1 MKSKISTT
9 KDPDLAAWCAALASP
24 LVSDQVP
31 PGYHTIRELSK
42 QLGKPRSSLCRLL
55 HDAVAAGRCEV
66 QSFRVVVGS
75 FVRATPHYRLLK

>member
-1 MKSKISTT
+1 MSKAKVTAEQLNAS
-9 KDPDLAAWCAALASP
+9 AWAAALMSP

-42 QLGKPRSSLCRLL
+42 QLGTPRSSLCRRL

-66 QSFRVVVGS
+66 QRFRVVVGS
-75 FVRATPHYRLLK
+75 FVRASPHYKLK